1 MLRCGSRLD
10 ACERDLRLAWRPS
23 LSENHTMEQLANPEI
38 WIALATLTALELV
51 LGIDNIIFI
60 SILAGKLPPAQR
72 DRARKAGILLAAVT
86 RLALLMAIAWIVG
99 LTAPLFSVFGHPFS
113 WRDLILIG
121 GGLFLIAK
129 ATHEIHQ
136 KVEGAGLPPSVA
148 SAAGAAGTATFGA
161 VIGQIMLLD
170 IVFSLDSIITAVGMV
185 DQRWVMV
192 TAILASIVFMLA
204 FARPIGEFVER
215 HPTVK
220 VLALSFLIMIGL
232 VLVAD
237 GFGQHIPKGYIYAA
251 MAFSVFVEMIN
262 LWIRRRAE
270 RAVAPV
276 KRRGKAAGD
285 GGAVGWGG
293 RPPAL
298 AGVASA
304 ASPSHLMQGQAVASR
319 AACASHRIAPA
330 YGPGPWLMRA
340 TPSSARRARGGV
352 AGMTMMLTGKGEAS
366 ATRAISASDTRPG
379 TNSPL
384 APASA

>member
-1 MLRCGSRLD
+1 
-10 ACERDLRLAWRPS
+10 
-23 LSENHTMEQLANPEI
+23 MEQLANPEI

-60 SILAGKLPPAQR
+60 SILAARLPPQQR
-72 DRARKAGILLAAVT
+72 DKARKVGILLAAVT
-86 RLALLMAIAWIVG
+86 RLGLLMVIAWIVG
-99 LTAPLFSVFGHPFS
+99 LTAPLFSLFGQAFS

-121 GGLFLIAK
+121 GGLFLIGK

-136 KVEGAGLPPSVA
+136 KLEGATETVTAG
-148 SAAGAAGTATFGA
+148 GAATATFGA
-161 VIGQIMLLD
+161 VIAQIMLLD

-185 DQRWVMV
+185 EQRWVMV
-192 TAILASIVFMLA
+192 TAILASIVFMLL

-270 RAVAPV
+270 RQEPPV
-276 KRRGKAAGD
+276 KLHEKYAGD
-285 GGAVGWGG
+285 G
-293 RPPAL
+293 
-298 AGVASA
+298 
-304 ASPSHLMQGQAVASR
+304 H
-319 AACASHRIAPA
+319 
-330 YGPGPWLMRA
+330 A
-340 TPSSARRARGGV
+340 TQ
-352 AGMTMMLTGKGEAS
+352 
-366 ATRAISASDTRPG
+366 
-379 TNSPL
+379 
-384 APASA
+384 